1 MNSTGLSR
9 QRLIRPAHRPG
20 TATDGTQE
28 RRGTTAKQSKQYPK
42 TMTATAET
50 GDPTRSFKMLFQYEE
65 AARYRSQEMRDH
77 AERVRLAKEA
87 SRLRRQSERGARAAR
102 RSLAGL
108 FLS

>member
-1 MNSTGLSR
+1 MNSKGLSR

-28 RRGTTAKQSKQYPK
+28 QRGRTAKQYPK

-65 AARYRSQEMRDH
+65 AARYRSQELRDQ
-77 AERVRLAKEA
+77 AERARLTKEA
-87 SRLRRQSERGARAAR
+87 SRLRRQSERGARRAR
-102 RSLAGL
+102 RGLAGL
-108 FLS
+108 FLN

>member
-1 MNSTGLSR
+1 MNSKGLSR
-9 QRLIRPAHRPG
+9 QRLIRPARRPG

-28 RRGTTAKQSKQYPK
+28 QRTTTKQYPK
-42 TMTATAET
+42 TMKPTAET

-77 AERVRLAKEA
+77 AERVRLCKEA
-87 SRLRRQSERGARAAR
+87 SRLRKQSERGVRSAR

>member
-1 MNSTGLSR
+1 MNSRTLSR

-20 TATDGTQE
+20 PATEGAKEQ
-28 RRGTTAKQSKQYPK
+28 RGTTAKQYPK
-42 TMTATAET
+42 KMTATAET

-77 AERVRLAKEA
+77 AERVRLTKEA